1 MQAAP
6 DISHCFLTRVKV
18 LGIIIETNT
27 MTPLK
32 SRIDAIQKLQPPSR
46 KKKKIQNTRMHRHN
60 IYTHK
65 KMNF

>member
-6 DISHCFLTRVKV
+6 DIFHCFLTRVKV
-18 LGIIIETNT
+18 LGIIETNS

-46 KKKKIQNTRMHRHN
+46 KKENTKYEN
-60 IYTHK
+60 AQA
-65 KMNF
+65 